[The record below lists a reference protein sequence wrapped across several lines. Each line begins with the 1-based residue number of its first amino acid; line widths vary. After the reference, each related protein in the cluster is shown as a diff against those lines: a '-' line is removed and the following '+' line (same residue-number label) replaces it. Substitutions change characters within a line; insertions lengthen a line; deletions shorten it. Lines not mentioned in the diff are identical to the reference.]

1 MTAKNSSMRTV
12 VSGWDNGVCIVAVRD
27 LSGDLAGE
35 EANDGAEGRRG
46 SEGTES
52 VDSLEDC
59 EGLWACAGSD

>member
-1 MTAKNSSMRTV
+1 MCM
-12 VSGWDNGVCIVAVRD
+12 VAVRD

-35 EANDGAEGRRG
+35 EVNDGAEGRRG